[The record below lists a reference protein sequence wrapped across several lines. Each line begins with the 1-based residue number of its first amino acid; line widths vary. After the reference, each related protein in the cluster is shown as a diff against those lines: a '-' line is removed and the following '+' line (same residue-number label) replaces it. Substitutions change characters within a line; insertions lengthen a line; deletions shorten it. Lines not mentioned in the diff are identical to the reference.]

1 MEFLLR
7 ICLLK
12 REDLDVLKSPPS
24 GNLGYSHSMIN
35 DLFMSTDGGVEWEEV
50 LGGQYHYQILD
61 HGGLVVAVRRGQLT
75 DSLM

>member
-1 MEFLLR
+1 
-7 ICLLK
+7 
-12 REDLDVLKSPPS
+12 
-24 GNLGYSHSMIN
+24 MIN